1 MADPGAELGGIT
13 GSSMRV
19 ASHPCYDRVVFEFR
33 DPGSLPGWSASYT
46 AVLRDEQ
53 TGRPVTPPLKG
64 NAFIDI
70 VFGAWY
76 TGTPVGEP
84 AFSGPQKIVPTGYP
98 TLREVRILGGF
109 EGVSRLG
116 IGLDQR
122 RPFRVTW
129 LENPYRMVVDIYTGA
144 P

>member
-1 MADPGAELGGIT
+1 
-13 GSSMRV
+13 MRV
-19 ASHPCYDRVVFEFR
+19 GSQPCYDRVVFEFR

-46 AVLRDEQ
+46 AVLRQEE
-53 TGRPVTPPLKG
+53 TGIPITPPLKG

-76 TGTPVGEP
+76 TGEIVGQP
-84 AFSGPQKIVPTGYP
+84 AFSGPDKIVPTGYSA
-98 TLREVRILGGF
+98 LREVRVLGGF

-116 IGLDQR
+116 IGVDQK

-129 LENPYRMVVDIYTGA
+129 LENPYRLVVDIYTGM